1 MGLNSSSDFSS
12 RCSQNLTLFV
22 ILFAKDVSNKGIGF
36 FYNGLVL
43 DGAIHIV
50 CRELL
55 RIFYQNR
62 LISYRMP
69 IILASC
75 EK

>member
-1 MGLNSSSDFSS
+1 M
-12 RCSQNLTLFV
+12 
-22 ILFAKDVSNKGIGF
+22 FAKDISNKFIGS

-62 LISYRMP
+62 LTSYRMP
-69 IILASC
+69 IFLASC
-75 EK
+75 EKNLHSTYFLVQILERGILAQR

>member
-1 MGLNSSSDFSS
+1 MDLG
-12 RCSQNLTLFV
+12 
-22 ILFAKDVSNKGIGF
+22 
-36 FYNGLVL
+36 L

-50 CRELL
+50 CHELL

-69 IILASC
+69 IFFGIIR
-75 EK
+75 